1 MLVKIEARILIFP
14 GTDFH
19 LPSTSVPPGMFLG
32 SAMGVRSYR
41 GKWDQLRD
49 FLSYGVGMFVD
60 PVPVDNILKILSDP
74 LPWKNG
80 WKLKSEKNAKRAV
93 FYVYENNRGRQVL
106 RTALC

>member
-32 SAMGVRSYR
+32 SAMSVRSYR

-60 PVPVDNILKILSDP
+60 PVDNILKILSDP
-74 LPWKNG
+74 LPWKK
-80 WKLKSEKNAKRAV
+80 WMEIKKRKNAKRAV
-93 FYVYENNRGRQVL
+93 FYVYESNQGRQVL

>member
-1 MLVKIEARILIFP
+1 
-14 GTDFH
+14 
-19 LPSTSVPPGMFLG
+19 
-32 SAMGVRSYR
+32 MGVRSYR

-80 WKLKSEKNAKRAV
+80 WKLKSEKMQKEQFSMFMRTIRA
-93 FYVYENNRGRQVL
+93 GS
-106 RTALC
+106 C

>member
-1 MLVKIEARILIFP
+1 
-14 GTDFH
+14 
-19 LPSTSVPPGMFLG
+19 
-32 SAMGVRSYR
+32 MGVRSYR
-41 GKWDQLRD
+41 DKWDQLRD

-74 LPWKNG
+74 PPLEKWMEIK
-80 WKLKSEKNAKRAV
+80 KRKNAKRAV